1 MATILIVDDDIATQM
16 ILQNTLEEQGYK
28 VAIAEDGKTALE
40 LAESLSPELII
51 CDWML
56 PELNGL
62 EVCQKLR
69 SHPTLAPTF
78 FIILTAQEQLEDS
91 SSMADLTAQ
100 YRVDEWM
107 SKPIEI
113 DGLLAR
119 VRCGLKISAQNK
131 HLKQAYQQ
139 LLYSE
144 KMLNLG
150 QMVSGIAHEINNP
163 VSFVTGN
170 INHATGYAQDL
181 MELVELY
188 GETYPEP
195 AADIEERIEDI
206 DLEFLLED
214 FPKLLESI
222 KLGTDRIRHLVESLR
237 NFYKQDD
244 GELKTVDIHQGLA
257 DILLILQGRIKG
269 KKGRGIQMVEN
280 YGKLPQVQCYP
291 GQLNQVFMNLLNNAI
306 DSLDTNREEDN
317 EFQPQIQITTEAET
331 SDKSGEG
338 WVTIRI
344 YDNGDGIPESVCDR
358 IFEPLFTTKPPQ
370 IGTGMGLSL
379 SHKIITESHRGTIEV
394 KSDPETGTEFIIK
407 IPQQQTPTSD

>member
-16 ILQNTLEEQGYK
+16 ILQNTLEEQGYQ
-28 VAIAEDGKTALE
+28 VATAEDGKTALE
-40 LAESLSPELII
+40 LAESLSPELVI

-69 SHPTLAPTF
+69 SHPTLATTF
-78 FIILTAQEQLEDS
+78 FILLTAQDQIDECS
-91 SSMADLTAQ
+91 SFEGLTSEYQ
-100 YRVDEWM
+100 VDEWM

-119 VRCGLKISAQNK
+119 VRCGLKIAAQNK
-131 HLKQAYQQ
+131 QLKQAYQQ

-170 INHATGYAQDL
+170 ITHATGYAQDL

-188 GETYPEP
+188 GEHYPKPVAE
-195 AADIEERIEDI
+195 IEERIEDI

-214 FPKLLESI
+214 FPQLLESI
-222 KLGTDRIRHLVESLR
+222 KVGTDRIRHLVESLR

-244 GELKTVDIHQGLA
+244 GELKTVDIHEGLA
-257 DILLILQGRIKG
+257 DIILILQGRLKG
-269 KKGRGIQMVEN
+269 KKGRAIQIVEN
-280 YGKLPQVQCYP
+280 YGKLPKVQCYP

-306 DSLDTNREEDN
+306 DSLDTNREQDN
-317 EFQPQIQITTEAET
+317 EFQPEIKITTTAET
-331 SDKSGEG
+331 PEASGEG

-344 YDNGDGIPESVCDR
+344 YDNGSGIPESLSDR
-358 IFEPLFTTKPPQ
+358 IFEPLFTTKPLH

-379 SHKIITESHRGTIEV
+379 SHKIITEGHRGTIEV
-394 KSDPETGTEFIIK
+394 KSDPQTGTEFIIK
-407 IPQQQTPTSD
+407 IPQKQTATD

>member
-16 ILQNTLEEQGYK
+16 ILQNTLEEQGYQ

-40 LAESLSPELII
+40 LAESLSPELMI

-69 SHPTLAPTF
+69 SHPTLATTF
-78 FIILTAQEQLEDS
+78 FILLTAQEKIDECS
-91 SSMADLTAQ
+91 SLDGFTSE
-100 YRVDEWM
+100 YRIDEWM

-119 VRCGLKISAQNK
+119 VRCGLKIAAQNK
-131 HLKQAYQQ
+131 QLKRAYQQ

-188 GETYPEP
+188 GEHYPEP
-195 AADIEERIEDI
+195 VAEIEERIEDI

-214 FPKLLESI
+214 FPQLLESI
-222 KLGTDRIRHLVESLR
+222 KVGTDRIRHLVESLR

-244 GELKTVDIHQGLA
+244 GELKTVDIHEGLA
-257 DILLILQGRIKG
+257 DIILILQGRIKG
-269 KKGRGIQMVEN
+269 KKGRAIEMVKN
-280 YGKLPQVQCYP
+280 YGELPQVQCYP

-306 DSLDTNREEDN
+306 DSLDTNREQDN
-317 EFQPQIQITTEAET
+317 EFQPEIKITTTVET
-331 SDKSGEG
+331 SEPPGEG

-344 YDNGDGIPESVCDR
+344 YDNGNGIPESLSDR
-358 IFEPLFTTKPPQ
+358 IFEPLFTTKPPH

-379 SHKIITESHRGTIEV
+379 SHKIITEGHRGTIEV

-407 IPQQQTPTSD
+407 IPQQQTGTD

>member
-16 ILQNTLEEQGYK
+16 ILQNTLEEQGYQ
-28 VAIAEDGKTALE
+28 VAIAEDGKTALD
-40 LAESLSPELII
+40 LAESLSPELMI

-69 SHPTLAPTF
+69 YHPTLATTF
-78 FIILTAQEQLEDS
+78 FILLTAQEQIDECS
-91 SSMADLTAQ
+91 SLDEFTSE
-100 YRVDEWM
+100 YRIDELM

-119 VRCGLKISAQNK
+119 VRCGLKIAAQNK
-131 HLKQAYQQ
+131 QLKQAYQQ

-188 GETYPEP
+188 GEHYPEP
-195 AADIEERIEDI
+195 VEEIEERIEDI

-214 FPKLLESI
+214 FPQLLESI
-222 KLGTDRIRHLVESLR
+222 KVGTDRIRHLVESLR

-244 GELKTVDIHQGLA
+244 GELKTVDIHEGLA
-257 DILLILQGRIKG
+257 DIILILQGRIKG
-269 KKGRGIQMVEN
+269 KKGRAIQMVKN
-280 YGKLPQVQCYP
+280 YGELPQVQCYP

-306 DSLDTNREEDN
+306 DSLDTNREQDN
-317 EFQPQIQITTEAET
+317 EFQPEIKITTTVET
-331 SDKSGEG
+331 SEPPGEG

-344 YDNGDGIPESVCDR
+344 YDNGNGIPESLSDR
-358 IFEPLFTTKPPQ
+358 IFQPLFTTKPPH

-379 SHKIITESHRGTIEV
+379 SHQIITEGHRGTIEV

-407 IPQQQTPTSD
+407 IPQKQTGTD

>member
-269 KKGRGIQMVEN
+269 KKGRGIQMVQN

-317 EFQPQIQITTEAET
+317 EFQPQIKITTEAET

-344 YDNGDGIPESVCDR
+344 YDNGDGIPESVCDA
-358 IFEPLFTTKPPQ
+358 FLNPYSPPNPP
-370 IGTGMGLSL
+370 
-379 SHKIITESHRGTIEV
+379 K
-394 KSDPETGTEFIIK
+394 
-407 IPQQQTPTSD
+407 

>member
-16 ILQNTLEEQGYK
+16 ILQNTLEEQGYQ
-28 VAIAEDGKTALE
+28 VAIAEDGKTALD

-69 SHPTLAPTF
+69 SHGILSSTF
-78 FIILTAQEQLEDS
+78 FILLTAQEQIDECS
-91 SSMADLTAQ
+91 SLDEFTSE
-100 YRVDEWM
+100 YRIDELM

-119 VRCGLKISAQNK
+119 VRCGLKIAAQNK
-131 HLKQAYQQ
+131 QLKQAYQQ

-188 GETYPEP
+188 GEHYPEP
-195 AADIEERIEDI
+195 VEEIEERIEDI

-214 FPKLLESI
+214 FPQLLESI
-222 KLGTDRIRHLVESLR
+222 KVGTDRIRHLVESLR

-244 GELKTVDIHQGLA
+244 GELKTVDIHEGLA
-257 DILLILQGRIKG
+257 DIILILQGRIKG
-269 KKGRGIQMVEN
+269 KKGRAIEMVKN
-280 YGKLPQVQCYP
+280 YGELPEVQCYP

-306 DSLDTNREEDN
+306 DSLDTNREQDN
-317 EFQPQIQITTEAET
+317 EFQPEIKITTTVET
-331 SDKSGEG
+331 SEPPGEG

-344 YDNGDGIPESVCDR
+344 YDNGNGIPESLSDR
-358 IFEPLFTTKPPQ
+358 IFQPLFTTKPPH

-379 SHKIITESHRGTIEV
+379 SHKIITEVHRGTIEV

-407 IPQQQTPTSD
+407 IPQKQTGTD